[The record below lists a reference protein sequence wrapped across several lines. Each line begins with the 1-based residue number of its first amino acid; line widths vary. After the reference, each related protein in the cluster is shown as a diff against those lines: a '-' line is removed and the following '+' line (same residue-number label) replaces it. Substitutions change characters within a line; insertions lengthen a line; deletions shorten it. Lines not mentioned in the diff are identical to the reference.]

1 MAETLR
7 GVRARAGKAAE
18 REDGWGNPSFAPMP
32 DRPSS
37 SHTLVCPVGGPRP
50 RPRHLPCALGQDFEP
65 RIHLADA
72 DFAALTAGGSLCDS
86 EGALGPGEFDAAMR
100 RQATC
105 TRCACSGRCCTCS
118 CLPRLL
124 RILGSPS
131 PVSIFL
137 LLPSAA
143 YKLISSISSRP
154 SPPPSIQL
162 YLSYSYAPFS
172 VPFPTSSGRRINA
185 LSLPHHFSI
194 HLPFMQRLRQSQGA
208 GGQMVFHV
216 QRRLADVLSSGV
228 PDEEGAALL
237 ASLKLLL
244 IDRQR
249 RPRSASPPGGKAAGS
264 GLRPPHGKGRLQLG
278 EAGGETGGE
287 ASGEERFDLP
297 AEVRAMRSELRAVLA
312 AVAPPPPQPPT
323 AAALPVATA
332 VGEGPTALA
341 AGWRVS
347 PPASLGEAQV
357 LWAWTL
363 GSAGSDAFEDPHRPL
378 TSLRTAP
385 QAALIAP
392 RPDSAGL
399 HKDGAPAAPATSL
412 QLPSLHTARAMA
424 VEVAAKADANAAAG
438 VPSRAEDSAPA
449 IVTNANDGDPFC
461 CIQDPV
467 GVHCGGG
474 SCTSDMCLAS
484 PTGPDCGNFYQQSV
498 SLDSDS
504 GSRRSSAPD

>member
-1 MAETLR
+1 
-7 GVRARAGKAAE
+7 
-18 REDGWGNPSFAPMP
+18 
-32 DRPSS
+32 
-37 SHTLVCPVGGPRP
+37 
-50 RPRHLPCALGQDFEP
+50 
-65 RIHLADA
+65 
-72 DFAALTAGGSLCDS
+72 
-86 EGALGPGEFDAAMR
+86 
-100 RQATC
+100 
-105 TRCACSGRCCTCS
+105 
-118 CLPRLL
+118 
-124 RILGSPS
+124 
-131 PVSIFL
+131 
-137 LLPSAA
+137 
-143 YKLISSISSRP
+143 
-154 SPPPSIQL
+154 
-162 YLSYSYAPFS
+162 
-172 VPFPTSSGRRINA
+172 
-185 LSLPHHFSI
+185 
-194 HLPFMQRLRQSQGA
+194 
-208 GGQMVFHV
+208 MVFHV

-264 GLRPPHGKGRLQLG
+264 GLRPPHGKDRLQLG

-287 ASGEERFDLP
+287 ASCEERFDLP

-332 VGEGPTALA
+332 VCQGPTALA

-399 HKDGAPAAPATSL
+399 HKDDAPAAPATSL
-412 QLPSLHTARAMA
+412 QLPSLHTALAQA
-424 VEVAAKADANAAAG
+424 IKVAAKAETDTVAGIQSRADNCSAHAVVANA
-438 VPSRAEDSAPA
+438 D
-449 IVTNANDGDPFC
+449 DGYPIC
-461 CIQDPV
+461 GIQDAV
-467 GVHCGGG
+467 GAHCCGGSG
-474 SCTSDMCLAS
+474 ATHMCLTPS
-484 PTGPDCGNFYQQSV
+484 KGPHHGNGFQQSG
-498 SLDSDS
+498 SRDSDS
-504 GSRRSSAPD
+504 G